1 MASQDFLKLTDDQLQ
16 QKYQL
21 EIELI
26 SSRDQY
32 KAYAQAK
39 LNNVVTTDKYKS
51 AVKEIEEAGEN
62 KVYQA
67 LGKAYLMRKKEE
79 LLGDYNDLL
88 SQNEKEHEEISVSMM
103 EQQPDTLENDRPLRE
118 QDQGRRKES
127 ARVD

>member
-1 MASQDFLKLTDDQLQ
+1 MASQDFLKLTDEQLQ

-39 LNNVVTTDKYKS
+39 LNNVVTSDKYRS
-51 AVKEIEEAGEN
+51 AVKEIEEVGEN

-67 LGKAYLMRKKEE
+67 LGKAYLMRKKE
-79 LLGDYNDLL
+79 DLL
-88 SQNEKEHEEISVSMM
+88 SDYKDLLDQNEKEHEEISVSAQLPLMCK
-103 EQQPDTLENDRPLRE
+103 PVENDRPLCQ
-118 QDQGRRKES
+118 QDQRRREKP
-127 ARVD
+127 A

>member
-1 MASQDFLKLTDDQLQ
+1 MASQDFLKLTDEQLQ

-39 LNNVVTTDKYKS
+39 LNNVVTSDKYKS
-51 AVKEIEEAGEN
+51 AVKEIEEAGDS

-67 LGKAYLMRKKEE
+67 LGKAYLMRKKED
-79 LLGDYNDLL
+79 LIGDYKDLL
-88 SQNEKEHEEISVSMM
+88 DQNEKEHEEISV
-103 EQQPDTLENDRPLRE
+103 
-118 QDQGRRKES
+118 RKI
-127 ARVD
+127 DLKLQLTP